1 MQGCIHEKSYKKTIL
16 KKIDV
21 YKIKKKTTDELYVP
35 KHKPKIYLKKYTQI
49 MHFFKLKN

>member
-21 YKIKKKTTDELYVP
+21 YKIKKKP
-35 KHKPKIYLKKYTQI
+35 QMNYTYQNI
-49 MHFFKLKN
+49 NQKFI